1 MVKVTLILI
10 IAANKVDLPS
20 KREIINRI
28 KQFYR
33 TRRGSAIIREDE
45 DKLKKRRWSLKAS
58 RRTFVSLAS
67 LIKNGLL

>member
-10 IAANKVDLPS
+10 IAANKVDVPS
-20 KREIINRI
+20 KRDIINRT

-33 TRRGSAIIREDE
+33 TRRGSAVIRDE

-58 RRTFVSLAS
+58 RRTFVSFAS